1 MPRTVET
8 EVEARQGRK
17 GVPVLK
23 VLLIAIGLALAVWFG
38 VELIF
43 SDSQTGG
50 MVPNENVQSETQS
63 N

>member
-1 MPRTVET
+1 M
-8 EVEARQGRK
+8 
-17 GVPVLK
+17 PVLK
-23 VLLIAIGLALAVWFG
+23 VLVIAIGLALAVWFG

>member
-8 EVEARQGRK
+8 EVEARQGRR
-17 GVPVLK
+17 GMPVLK
-23 VLLIAIGLALAVWFG
+23 VLVIAIGLALAVWFG

>member
-17 GVPVLK
+17 GMPVLK

>member
-43 SDSQTGG
+43 SDSQTG
-50 MVPNENVQSETQS
+50 MVPNGNVQSETQS